1 MPEPIIVAEIAN
13 LGKYAEGRIA
23 SATLGFPTAPDVVE
37 DCLKR
42 IGVDGKRYE
51 EIIITEYSSTVD
63 GLTNHLPEYAHI
75 DELNYLAS
83 LLYRMDTD
91 ELEQFE
97 AAIADDIYTGELK
110 DLINL
115 AQNLDCYTFI
125 PEVHDEE
132 ELGHYYVDALQRLDV
147 PEEAR
152 PYFDYEAY
160 GRDTSINENGSFTDH
175 GYTYDNRTQF
185 VEHYDGKEVPE
196 EYRVFSYTAEERA
209 QQKPSIRAALKA
221 SQEAKADGPERTEK
235 PQKSHGPEL

>member
-1 MPEPIIVAEIAN
+1 MPKPIIEAEVSN
-13 LGKYAEGRIA
+13 LGKYAEGHIA
-23 SATLGFPTAPDVVE
+23 SATLAFPTTPEAVQ

-42 IGVDGKRYE
+42 IGVDGKQYE
-51 EIIITEYSSTVD
+51 EIIITEYASTVD
-63 GLTNHLPEYAHI
+63 GLANHLSEYAHI

-83 LLYRMDTD
+83 LLDGLD
-91 ELEQFE
+91 PQELEQFE
-97 AAIADDIYTGELK
+97 AAVADDIYTGELK

-115 AQNLDCYTFI
+115 AQNLDCYNFI
-125 PEVHDEE
+125 PEVHNEE
-132 ELGHYYVDALQRLDV
+132 ELGRYYVDELQRLNV

-185 VEHYDGKEVPE
+185 VEHYDGKDVPE
-196 EYRVFSYTAEERA
+196 EYRVFSYPAEERT
-209 QQKPSIRAALKA
+209 QEKPSIRAALKA